1 MSALR
6 GRGNGSLELL
16 LVGAL
21 TAITISASATPGAA
35 KPDRAANGGAPL
47 CGGERSSRDGLVFE
61 TTSAF
66 SHFYVRDEGARRS
79 LLFRR
84 DSGEIVLETSVDCA
98 TPYHLLIGYTRVM
111 FASHFFVPKPKS
123 VLLVGLGGGAMVHFM
138 AHYTPETRVDVVEID
153 PAIVKAAKDFFG
165 VKEGGH
171 TRIIT
176 EDAFKF
182 FGRGSNRYDVIYM
195 DAFLKPSG
203 DTDTT
208 GVPMRLK
215 TEAFLRTVQQRL
227 NREGVVVWNLNGHE
241 AIGEDVRSIQK
252 TFPQAY
258 YFRVPGEDNHV
269 VVGSTSSKRVSRATM
284 ESIGATLDKRLRA
297 DFSFAQLAQLLSD
310 RMVGGGASDL
320 R

>member
-6 GRGNGSLELL
+6 GRGKGRLALL
-16 LVGAL
+16 LAL
-21 TAITISASATPGAA
+21 TAIIVSVRAAPVAA
-35 KPDRAANGGAPL
+35 KPDQTASGGIPL
-47 CGGERSSRDGLVFE
+47 CGGGHSGGDGLVFE

-66 SHFYVRDEGARRS
+66 SHFYVRGEGARRS

-123 VLLVGLGGGAMVHFM
+123 ALLVGLGGGAMVHFM

-165 VKEGGH
+165 VKESGH
-171 TRIIT
+171 TRIII

-227 NREGVVVWNLNGHE
+227 NPEGVVVWNLNGHE
-241 AIGEDVRSIQK
+241 AIGEDVRAIQK

-258 YFRVPGEDNHV
+258 YFKVPGEDNHV
-269 VVGSTSSKRVSRATM
+269 VVGSTSSKRVSRAAM
-284 ESIGATLDKRLRA
+284 ESTGATIDKRLHA

-310 RMVGGGASDL
+310 RMVGSAASGL
-320 R
+320 H

>member
-1 MSALR
+1 MIALR
-6 GRGNGSLELL
+6 GRGNNGLALL
-16 LVGAL
+16 LAL
-21 TAITISASATPGAA
+21 TAIIVSVRAAPVAA
-35 KPDRAANGGAPL
+35 KPDQTASGGIPL
-47 CGGERSSRDGLVFE
+47 CGGGHSGGDGLVFE

-153 PAIVKAAKDFFG
+153 PAIVKAAKDLFG
-165 VKEGGH
+165 VKEGGN

-208 GVPMRLK
+208 GVPVRLK
-215 TEAFLRTVQQRL
+215 TEAFLRTLQQRL
-227 NREGVVVWNLNGHE
+227 NPDGVVVWNLNGHE
-241 AIGEDVRSIQK
+241 AIGEDVRAIQK
-252 TFPQAY
+252 TFAQAY
-258 YFRVPGEDNHV
+258 YFKVPGEDNHV
-269 VVGSTSSKRVSRATM
+269 VIGSTSSKRVSRPTM
-284 ESIGATLDKRLRA
+284 ESVGAAIDKRLRA

-310 RMVGGGASDL
+310 RMVGSAASGL
-320 R
+320 H

>member
-1 MSALR
+1 MIAPR
-6 GRGNGSLELL
+6 GRGNNGLALL
-16 LVGAL
+16 LAL
-21 TAITISASATPGAA
+21 TAIIMSVRAAPVAA
-35 KPDRAANGGAPL
+35 KPDLTASGGVPL
-47 CGGERSSRDGLVFE
+47 CGGGHSGGDGLVFE

-98 TPYHLLIGYTRVM
+98 IPYHLLIGYTRVM

-123 VLLVGLGGGAMVHFM
+123 ALLVGIGGGAMVHFM
-138 AHYTPETRVDVVEID
+138 AHYTPETRIDVVEID

-215 TEAFLRTVQQRL
+215 TEAFLQTVQQRL
-227 NREGVVVWNLNGHE
+227 NPDGVVVWNLNGHE
-241 AIGEDVRSIQK
+241 AIGEDVRAIQK
-252 TFPQAY
+252 TFAQAY
-258 YFRVPGEDNHV
+258 YFKVPGEDNHV
-269 VVGSTSSKRVSRATM
+269 IIGSMSSKRVSRATM
-284 ESIGATLDKRLRA
+284 ESIGATIDKRLRA

-310 RMVGGGASDL
+310 RMVGGGASGL

>member
-1 MSALR
+1 MLRIAAVTALI
-6 GRGNGSLELL
+6 LC
-16 LVGAL
+16 
-21 TAITISASATPGAA
+21 ASAAPGAA
-35 KPDRAANGGAPL
+35 KPDRSANGGIPL
-47 CGGERSSRDGLVFE
+47 CGGGRSSGDGLVFE

-98 TPYHLLIGYTRVM
+98 TPYHLLIGYTQVM

-123 VLLVGLGGGAMVHFM
+123 ALLVGLGGGAMVHFM

-171 TRIIT
+171 TRVII

-182 FGRGSNRYDVIYM
+182 FGRGNNRYDVIYM

-208 GVPMRLK
+208 GVPVRLK
-215 TEAFLRTVQQRL
+215 TEAFLRTLQQRL
-227 NREGVVVWNLNGHE
+227 NPEGVVVWNLNGHQ
-241 AIGEDVRSIQK
+241 AIGEDVRAIQN
-252 TFPQAY
+252 TFAQVY

-269 VVGSTSSKRVSRATM
+269 VIGSTSSKRVSGATM
-284 ESIGATLDKRLRA
+284 ESIGGAIDTRLRA
-297 DFSFAQLAQLLSD
+297 DFSFAKLAGLLSD
-310 RMVGGGASDL
+310 KMVRGGL
-320 R
+320 

>member
-1 MSALR
+1 
-6 GRGNGSLELL
+6 
-16 LVGAL
+16 
-21 TAITISASATPGAA
+21 
-35 KPDRAANGGAPL
+35 
-47 CGGERSSRDGLVFE
+47 RSSRGGLVFE

-98 TPYHLLIGYTRVM
+98 APHHLLIGYTRLM

-182 FGRGSNRYDVIYM
+182 FSRGSNRYDVIYM

-203 DTDTT
+203 DTDAT

-215 TEAFLRTVQQRL
+215 TEAFLRTVQHRL
-227 NREGVVVWNLNGHE
+227 NPEGVVVWNLNGHE
-241 AIGEDVRSIQK
+241 AIGEDVRAIQK

-258 YFRVPGEDNHV
+258 YFKVPGEDNHV
-269 VVGSTSSKRVSRATM
+269 VVGSTSSTRVSRATM
-284 ESIGATLDKRLRA
+284 ESTGATLDKRLRA
-297 DFSFAQLAQLLSD
+297 DFSFAQLAQSLSD
-310 RMVGGGASDL
+310 RMVGSSASGL
-320 R
+320 P

>member
-1 MSALR
+1 MSALL
-6 GRGNGSLELL
+6 GRGKGGLAMLCL
-16 LVGAL
+16 AGVAAL
-21 TAITISASATPGAA
+21 IVSTRAA
-35 KPDRAANGGAPL
+35 KGVDEPKKRSPAPNSL
-47 CGGERSSRDGLVFE
+47 CGGAAASGDGLVFE

-98 TPYHLLIGYTRVM
+98 APYHLLIGYTRVM

-123 VLLVGLGGGAMVHFM
+123 ALLVGLGGGAMVHFM

-153 PAIVKAAKDFFG
+153 SAIVKAAKDFFG

-203 DTDTT
+203 DTDAT
-208 GVPMRLK
+208 GVPVRLK

-227 NREGVVVWNLNGHE
+227 NPDGVVVWNLNGHE
-241 AIGEDVRSIQK
+241 AIGEDVRAIQK
-252 TFPQAY
+252 TFAQTY

-269 VVGSTSSKRVSRATM
+269 VVGSTSSKRVSRAAM
-284 ESIGATLDKRLRA
+284 ESIGATIDKRLRA

-310 RMVGGGASDL
+310 RMVGSAASGL